1 MTRALI
7 AAALLV
13 AAPSLALADTF
24 GPLVTPTDLAQ
35 EMDSVQ
41 PIVVDIRDDGYDKS
55 HLPTAYWAPYR
66 LFRGPDDNPGGMVD
80 VATLE
85 ETYET
90 LGLEYDLPIVLV
102 TDGKTDT
109 DFGAAARVYWTLKS
123 SGFTDLTILNGG
135 QAAWEAA
142 GLPVETIE
150 NTNMPSELDITF
162 SDQWLAETPE
172 IERIVDEGDAD
183 VVLLDAR
190 PTPFF
195 SGREAHGSASRP
207 GTLPGA
213 QNVSYEGFFDG
224 SPRISS
230 DIDVAGLKQ
239 TLGIADGTDK
249 EIVAFCNTGHWAATS
264 WFALSELGGIE
275 DVKLYP
281 GSMVEYSQTGRP
293 MENQPGLVD
302 NLLRQVFGK

>member
-1 MTRALI
+1 MKRALL
-7 AAALLV
+7 AVALLLS
-13 AAPSLALADTF
+13 APSLALAETF
-24 GPLVTPTDLAQ
+24 GPLVTPADLAR
-35 EMDSVQ
+35 DLDAVQ
-41 PIVVDIRDDGYDKS
+41 PIIVDIRDAGYDKG
-55 HLPTAYWAPYR
+55 HLPTAFWAPYR
-66 LFRGPDDNPGGMVD
+66 LFRGPDQNPGGMVD
-80 VATLE
+80 VAELE
-85 ETYET
+85 ATYEQ

-123 SGFTDLTILNGG
+123 SGFQDLTILNGG

-142 GLPVETIE
+142 GLEVETQE
-150 NTNMPSELDITF
+150 NTNLPSELDITF
-162 SDQWLAETPE
+162 SDEWLADTPE
-172 IERIVDEGDAD
+172 IERIVDEGDD
-183 VVLLDAR
+183 GVVLLDSR

-195 SGREAHGSASRP
+195 AGREAHGSASRP

-213 QNVSYEGFFDG
+213 QNVSYEEFFDG
-224 SPRISS
+224 SPRISNE
-230 DIDVAGLKQ
+230 IDVAGLKQ
-239 TLGIADGTDK
+239 TLGLAEGADK

-275 DVKLYP
+275 GVKLYP